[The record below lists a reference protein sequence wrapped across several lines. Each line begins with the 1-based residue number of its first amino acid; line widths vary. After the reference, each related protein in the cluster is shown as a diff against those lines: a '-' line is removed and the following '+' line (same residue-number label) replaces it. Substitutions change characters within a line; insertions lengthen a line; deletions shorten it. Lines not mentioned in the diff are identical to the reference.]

1 MDSVVTHSL
10 AARSTL
16 QDLYEAHHGWLQGWL
31 SKKLGSPFDAAD
43 LAQDTFLR
51 VLHRRGDE
59 VQQGLAVPRAYLTTI
74 ASGLVV
80 EHWRRR
86 ALERAWLDLLVHLP
100 EPEAPS
106 PETRLMFL
114 QALIRIDTLL
124 DGLKQQVRTAFLWA
138 RLEGLTCPEIAR
150 RLGVSLATAERYVAT
165 ALRHC
170 YALHF
175 GESRRARQ

>member
-1 MDSVVTHSL
+1 VSNSL
-10 AARSTL
+10 AARSTVH
-16 QDLYEAHHGWLQGWL
+16 DLYEAHHGWLQGWL

-51 VLHRRGDE
+51 VLHRRGGE
-59 VQQGLAVPRAYLTTI
+59 IQQGLAVPRAYLTTI

-86 ALERAWLDLLVHLP
+86 SLEHAWLELLAQVP
-100 EPEAPS
+100 EADAPS

-114 QALIRIDTLL
+114 QALIGVDALL
-124 DGLKQQVRTAFLWA
+124 DELKPQVRKAFLWA

-150 RLGVSLATAERYVAT
+150 RLDVSLATAERYIAT

-170 YALHF
+170 YAPPRSF
-175 GESRRARQ
+175 DSPFESDM